1 MNLSALSVQV
11 LGRRRGNAG
20 DAIPD
25 GDLGLARVL
34 QFPDFEPS
42 LATVLE
48 LGDKLTG
55 IRLHSPDSFCRRRVA
70 FWRLHSRFCMQPSEH
85 NTTQQQD
92 TTEQR
97 RDNKAKIR
105 NEKNGNKEKR
115 RVAWKEGI

>member
-1 MNLSALSVQV
+1 
-11 LGRRRGNAG
+11 
-20 DAIPD
+20 
-25 GDLGLARVL
+25 
-34 QFPDFEPS
+34 
-42 LATVLE
+42 
-48 LGDKLTG
+48 
-55 IRLHSPDSFCRRRVA
+55 
-70 FWRLHSRFCMQPSEH
+70 MQPSEH